1 VGGGGIKICFAMAAN
16 RSESELANTTSA
28 GDALHIPAFEHSTAL
43 YTEKMGQFLK
53 VVLKNLLNH

>member
-1 VGGGGIKICFAMAAN
+1 MAAN

-43 YTEKMGQFLK
+43 YTEK
-53 VVLKNLLNH
+53 